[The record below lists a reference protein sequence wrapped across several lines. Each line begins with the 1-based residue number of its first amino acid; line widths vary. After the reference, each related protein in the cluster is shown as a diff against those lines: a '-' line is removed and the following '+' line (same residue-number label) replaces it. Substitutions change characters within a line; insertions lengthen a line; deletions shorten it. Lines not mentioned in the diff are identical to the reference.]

1 MRAHALHYTTSDMHF
16 TYYVTYYVNAKVCGL
31 SQVVTL
37 SLTQLGYWNHWNI
50 NHWVYTYNTGIVQLL

>member
-16 TYYVTYYVNAKVCGL
+16 TYYVNAKVCGL

-37 SLTQLGYWNHWNI
+37 SLTQLGYWNHI